1 MLVEKSAPFLAVVAA
16 ATVSEVF
23 VALESEAFVEEVTFF
38 LQAPHK
44 KMTAASAG
52 KDRNRIIVPIYSKL
66 GANRQ
71 LVMVSG
77 AFNFFGEQA
86 AFLSVISGHRNDDGV
101 LVPTEQ
107 YTDHPPCRLSSAA
120 G

>member
-1 MLVEKSAPFLAVVAA
+1 MLKSAPFLPVAA
-16 ATVSEVF
+16 AVSD
-23 VALESEAFVEEVTFF
+23 ALVEDVTLF

-44 KMTAASAG
+44 KTTAAMAG

-77 AFNFFGEQA
+77 AFNFW
-86 AFLSVISGHRNDDGV
+86 
-101 LVPTEQ
+101 
-107 YTDHPPCRLSSAA
+107 
-120 G
+120 